1 MTFVLAIQL
10 EFTHAI
16 GPTPGLYV
24 VQSGDPGQPA
34 GSNVRLPHMGDVFG
48 VTRTKGSADVMI
60 ITVVEAKPARRP
72 LSTVLG
78 SRRGVAVEP
87 DDVRPVSILV
97 VTYAFASQPFDDR
110 TAARA
115 AYDRL
120 REDPERAVELVEHS
134 LAALNRG
141 IDAFRVAAE
150 DPYVV
155 EVAPEDPRAVR
166 VVLASAEQVRQ
177 GNWTDGF
184 TLTGARRSRP
194 SRAARAAA
202 LRPSEAVAVALAEGV
217 TTDPVELH
225 LLRAQLDLEHHRIP
239 SALAEL
245 SCALDLA
252 KDDDHSI
259 ERDELAEALRA
270 LRAPRGTFTKDS
282 APSTAA
288 PEDEAWTLLG
298 DIRELR
304 VELLKRQPGVSTPQ
318 DQHAGS

>member
-1 MTFVLAIQL
+1 MTLILAIQL

-24 VQSGDPGQPA
+24 VQSGDGEPA
-34 GSNVRLPHMGDVFG
+34 EPNARLPHMGDVFG

-60 ITVVEAKPARRP
+60 ITVVEAKPARRS

-78 SRRGVAVEP
+78 SRRGVVVEP
-87 DDVRPVSILV
+87 DDVRPVSILT
-97 VTYAFASQPFDDR
+97 VTYAFASRPFDDH
-110 TAARA
+110 TAAQA

-120 REDPERAVELVEHS
+120 REEPDQAVELVECS

-141 IDAFRVAAE
+141 IDAFRAATE

-166 VVLASAEQVRQ
+166 VVLASADQVRQ
-177 GNWTDGF
+177 GQWGQGF
-184 TLTGARRSRP
+184 ILTGARRSRP

-217 TTDPVELH
+217 ASDPVELH
-225 LLRAQLDLEHHRIP
+225 LLRAQLDLEHDRLR
-239 SALAEL
+239 SALAEIG
-245 SCALDLA
+245 CALDLA

-259 ERDELAEALRA
+259 ERDELAESLRA
-270 LRAPRGTFTKDS
+270 LRVLPE
-282 APSTAA
+282 TAA
-288 PEDEAWTLLG
+288 AEDEAWTLLSE
-298 DIRELR
+298 IRTLR
-304 VELLKRQPGVSTPQ
+304 VELLKRQQP
-318 DQHAGS
+318 A

>member
-1 MTFVLAIQL
+1 MIHVLAIQL

-24 VQSGDPGQPA
+24 VQSGGPEPA
-34 GSNVRLPHMGDVFG
+34 GPNARLPHMGDIFG

-60 ITVVEAKPARRP
+60 ITVTEAKPARRS

-78 SRRGVAVEP
+78 SRKGVAAEP
-87 DDVRPVSILV
+87 DDIRPVSILV

-110 TAARA
+110 RGAQA
-115 AYDRL
+115 AYERL
-120 REDPERAVELVEHS
+120 RDDPDQAVELVEHS

-166 VVLASAEQVRQ
+166 VVVASAEQVRQ
-177 GNWTDGF
+177 GQWTEGF
-184 TLTGARRSRP
+184 TLTGARRRRP

-217 TTDPVELH
+217 ATDPVELH
-225 LLRAQLDLEHHRIP
+225 LLRAQLDLEHHRLRV
-239 SALAEL
+239 ALAEL
-245 SCALDLA
+245 GCALELA

-259 ERDELAEALRA
+259 ERDELAETLRTM
-270 LRAPRGTFTKDS
+270 RTPGGTFAKNGGP
-282 APSTAA
+282 ATAA
-288 PEDEAWTLLG
+288 LEDEAWALLG
-298 DIRELR
+298 EIRTLR
-304 VELLKRQPGVSTPQ
+304 VELQKRQRRGMTTSQ
-318 DQHAGS
+318 DY